1 MANDERRKDYVEGTV
16 KPVWHEADDY
26 EKPSEE
32 AKKAKSPL
40 QDNNWRDQSQ
50 GPNHPVDDSGNKKD

>member
-1 MANDERRKDYVEGTV
+1 MADDNEKREYSGGVQ
-16 KPVWHEADDY
+16 PVWHKAEDY

-40 QDNNWRDQSQ
+40 EDGNWRDQSQ
-50 GPNHPVDDSGNKKD
+50 GPNHPLDENGNKKD